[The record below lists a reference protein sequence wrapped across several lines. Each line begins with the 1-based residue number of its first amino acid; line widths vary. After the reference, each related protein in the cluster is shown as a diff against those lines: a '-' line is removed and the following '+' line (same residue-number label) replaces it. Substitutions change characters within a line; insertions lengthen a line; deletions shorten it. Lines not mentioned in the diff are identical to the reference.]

1 MTDYSIWVLE
11 YATSP
16 RHPVSGVLYGRHNQG
31 TMNLPFAYTL
41 IKSRDSVAIVD
52 VGYDAADFG
61 GEIAASIGVVNWA
74 GPREVLAECGI
85 TPDDVQHAFIT
96 HAHFDHMG
104 GLNFF
109 PNATFYI
116 QEKELTSWVWAISKG
131 RKFRFLM
138 GGINPA
144 DVMRLVDLG
153 VEGRLVS
160 VNGYRANVIPGI
172 DLVPAFDTHTA
183 GSQYI
188 VVSSGDSSEQ
198 VWVLSGDVV
207 YTYANLQGEDAADP
221 HFVPPGLATGSQ
233 TNLILAAEEMI
244 ERAGGEL
251 RRIVPVHE
259 ERLKENFPS
268 RISDRGLRI
277 TEIALAKGE
286 TSRVA

>member
-1 MTDYSIWVLE
+1 MSGYSIWVLE

-16 RHPVSGVLYGRHNQG
+16 KHPVSGVLYGRHNQG
-31 TMNLPFAYTL
+31 TMNLPFAYVL
-41 IKSRDSVAIVD
+41 IKGRDTVAIVD
-52 VGYDAADFG
+52 VGYNATDFG
-61 GEIAASIGVVNWA
+61 GEIARSIGVQNWVE
-74 GPREVLAECGI
+74 PRDVLSECDVS
-85 TPDDVQHAFIT
+85 PDDIQHAFIT

-104 GLNFF
+104 GLDFF

-116 QEKELTSWVWAISKG
+116 QEKELASWVWAMSKG
-131 RKFRFLM
+131 RQFRFLM

-144 DVMRLVDLG
+144 DILRLVDLG
-153 VEGRLVS
+153 VQGRLVS
-160 VNGYRANVIPGI
+160 IDGYRQNIIPGI

-183 GSQYI
+183 GSQY
-188 VVSSGDSSEQ
+188 VVVRSGDGSEE

-207 YTYANLQGEDAADP
+207 YTYANLQGEDPSDP
-221 HFVPPGLATGSQ
+221 CFVPPGLATGSQ
-233 TNLILAAEEMI
+233 TNLILAAADMM

-251 RRIVPVHE
+251 RRVVPVHE

-268 RISDRGLRI
+268 RVSDRGLRI